1 MFLIYFTIRRII
13 EQLESNE
20 FDHTF
25 CSEELNVVWVLGL
38 LLSQG
43 EDSSAKSGI
52 KSVVE
57 EFTHRHLIDLNR
69 RNLVLV
75 IRIRLWI
82 HKLLQILEHL
92 TRIAAI
98 HNLVIHLLRFLLLRL
113 LLCVEMDFVLE
124 LLINFFFLFV
134 EREFDLLELCMI
146 A

>member
-1 MFLIYFTIRRII
+1 MFLIYFAIRRII
-13 EQLESNE
+13 QQLESNE

-25 CSEELNVVWVLGL
+25 SSEELNVVGVLGL

-92 TRIAAI
+92 TRIATI

-124 LLINFFFLFV
+124 LLINFFFLFI